1 MQQTPMM
8 HGLGQGHLQTQGM
21 HPNMRTNQMLD
32 QQQQQQQ
39 AQAQAQAQQQ
49 QQFMRQQALR
59 VRSRVSR

>member
-8 HGLGQGHLQTQGM
+8 HGLGQGHMQTQGM

-32 QQQQQQQ
+32 QQQQ

-59 VRSRVSR
+59 VRSLSH